1 MTYGMTVPMPSG
13 LEFQFV
19 TPKILNSFIEHSY
32 QEE

>member
-1 MTYGMTVPMPSG
+1 MTVPVLTE

-19 TPKILNSFIEHSY
+19 TPKILDSFIEHSY